1 MAKLKIAVLISGSGS
16 NLQALIDMCAKE
28 DSPAEIVRVISNVE
42 RAYGLERAKTAGI
55 KTTVVNHK
63 KYDGREAFDD
73 ALHQVLD
80 SDNIQLIC
88 LAGFMRLLTD
98 GFVQRW
104 RDQLINIHPALLPSF
119 KGLHTH
125 ERAIEAGV
133 KFHGATVHYVRPA
146 MDEGPIIAQAAVPV
160 LPSDTPDELGTRVL
174 EQEHLIYPLAL
185 KLIAERKVR
194 VSGEKVI
201 YNDVEGLANSVMN
214 PIG

>member
-1 MAKLKIAVLISGSGS
+1 MAKLKVAVLISGSGS
-16 NLQALIDMCAKE
+16 NLQALIDMCAK
-28 DSPAEIVRVISNVE
+28 DDAPAEITRVISNVE
-42 RAYGLERAKTAGI
+42 NAYGLERAKQADI
-55 KTTVVNHK
+55 KTTVIDHK
-63 KYDGREAFDD
+63 KYNGREAFEE

-80 SDNIQLIC
+80 SDKVDLIC

-98 GFVQRW
+98 GFVQKW
-104 RDQLINIHPALLPSF
+104 RDRLINIHPALLPSF

-146 MDEGPIIAQAAVPV
+146 MDEGPIIVQAAVPV
-160 LPSDTPDELGTRVL
+160 LPGDSANDLGARVL
-174 EQEHLIYPLAL
+174 EQEHRIYPLAL

-201 YNDVEGLANSVMN
+201 YNGVENLDTASIN
-214 PIG
+214 PSA

>member
-1 MAKLKIAVLISGSGS
+1 MAKLRVAVLISGGGS
-16 NLQALIDMCAKE
+16 NLQALIDMCTAE
-28 DSPAEIVRVISNVE
+28 DSPAEIIRVISNVDN
-42 RAYGLERAKTAGI
+42 AYGLERAKQAGI
-55 KTTVVNHK
+55 KTTVVDHK
-63 KYDGREAFDD
+63 KYNGREPFED

-80 SDNIQLIC
+80 SDKIQMVC

-98 GFVQRW
+98 SFVHKW
-104 RDQLINIHPALLPSF
+104 RDRLINIHPALLPSF

-146 MDEGPIIAQAAVPV
+146 MDEGPIIVQAAVPV
-160 LPSDTPDELGTRVL
+160 LSSDSPDDLGARVL
-174 EQEHLIYPLAL
+174 EQEHKIYPLAL

-194 VSGEKVI
+194 VSGEKVL
-201 YNDVEGLANSVMN
+201 YNGVATLPESFMN